1 MERNNNN
8 LYAVTVGFFDGVHA
22 GHRYLVDE
30 LKEIAAERGL
40 KSQIVTFA
48 EHPRQVVQSDYKPLL
63 LSSPEDKFRMLDNT
77 GVDLCTVLH
86 FDTQMALM
94 DAETFMREVL
104 YEHLDARCLL
114 MGHDHKFGHDNI
126 SDFNIYRRIGES
138 IGIEVI
144 QANAFIWNGRPVSSS
159 RIRTCLNSGEVAD
172 VTKML
177 GYYYTLKGTVVHGL
191 KNGRK
196 MGFPTANLGP
206 YCELMQIPVNGVY
219 AALASVQG
227 ETFKSMLNIG
237 YRPTLNGDVNT
248 RTIEAHLLDFN
259 RDIYGEELSLSIVH
273 YLRPERRFDS
283 LQALSAQ
290 LAKDRDTISAILSRK
305 L

>member
-1 MERNNNN
+1 MERNYNN

-30 LKEIAAERGL
+30 LRGIAAERGL
-40 KSQIVTFA
+40 KSRIVTFT
-48 EHPRQVVQSDYKPLL
+48 EHPRQVIQSDYKPLL
-63 LSSPEDKFRMLDNT
+63 LSSPEDKLRMLDNT
-77 GVDLCTVLH
+77 GVDLCTALH
-86 FDTQMALM
+86 FDIQMAMM

-104 YEHLDARCLL
+104 YERLGARCLL
-114 MGHDHKFGHDNI
+114 MGHDHRFGHDNI
-126 SDFNIYRRIGES
+126 PDFNIYRRIGES

-159 RIRTCLNSGEVAD
+159 RIRTCLSSGEVAD
-172 VTKML
+172 ATKML

-206 YCELMQIPVNGVY
+206 YCELMQIPANGVY

-237 YRPTLNGDVNT
+237 YRPTLNSDVNT

-259 RDIYGEELSLSIVH
+259 RDIYGEELSLSIVD

-290 LAKDRDTISAILSRK
+290 LAKDRDTIPQILSRQ

>member
-1 MERNNNN
+1 MERNYNN

-30 LKEIAAERGL
+30 LKGIAAERGL
-40 KSQIVTFA
+40 KSRIVTFT
-48 EHPRQVVQSDYKPLL
+48 EHPRQVIQSDYKPLL
-63 LSSPEDKFRMLDNT
+63 LSPPEDKLRMLDNT
-77 GVDLCTVLH
+77 GVDLCTALH
-86 FDTQMALM
+86 FDMQMAVM

-104 YEHLDARCLL
+104 YERLGARCLL

-126 SDFNIYRRIGES
+126 PDFNTYRKIGEG

-144 QANAFIWNGRPVSSS
+144 QAKAFIWNGRPVSSS
-159 RIRTCLNSGEVAD
+159 RIRTCLSSGEVEDA
-172 VTKML
+172 TEML
-177 GYYYTLKGTVVHGL
+177 GYHYTLKGTVVHGL

-227 ETFKSMLNIG
+227 QTFKSMLNIG
-237 YRPTLNGDVNT
+237 YRPTVNGDAST

-259 RDIYGEELSLSIVH
+259 RDIYGEELSLSIVD

-290 LAKDRDTISAILSRK
+290 LTKDRDTISQILSRQ

>member
-104 YEHLDARCLL
+104 YEHLGARCLL

-172 VTKML
+172 ATKML